1 MTLPGPGAAPA
12 RSESLTDTPPIP
24 DPSPVI
30 PLPAVF
36 DRYREE
42 VGLALRASLSG
53 DDSPIRRMLAYAMGW
68 VDAEGVP
75 TLATEGKAL
84 RPTLCLLACEAT
96 GGVSADAMP
105 AAVALELVHNFSLIH
120 DEIQDRDDV
129 RRHRPTLWTVWGER
143 KALVAGNV
151 MRILADMAL
160 WGHQDRETALAV
172 AELVTQANLEM
183 IEGQYMDLH
192 FEGRMDITLDDYLAM
207 ISRKTGALIR
217 CSLVA
222 GAAAGSGDPAIIEA
236 FEESGKAFGMVFQVR
251 DDYLGV
257 WGVESA
263 TGKPVG
269 ADIRRKKNAFPFVY
283 AMSKG
288 HRGRPRGSP
297 GDLRPAGGR
306 GRGRGSGTRH
316 NGAAR
321 RKGERPGAGQAPL
334 REGCRGPAEHRAHI
348 RGEAGHRGGVALPS
362 RARPLIGPGH
372 GGGGPSV
379 WEARTGSMSPLAPL
393 DSGPVSGYGT
403 GLRRNHHGL
412 VKATYGYE
420 DGLPIV
426 ST

>member
-1 MTLPGPGAAPA
+1 MPGPGAAPV

-42 VGLALRASLSG
+42 VGHALRASLSG
-53 DDSPIRRMLAYAMGW
+53 DDSLIRRMLAYAMGW
-68 VDAEGVP
+68 VDVEGAP

-96 GGVSADAMP
+96 GGATADAMP

-129 RRHRPTLWTVWGER
+129 RRHRPTLWKVWGER

-151 MRILADMAL
+151 MRIFADMAL
-160 WGHQDRETALAV
+160 WGHRDRETALTV
-172 AELVTQANLEM
+172 AGLVTQANLDM

-192 FEGRMDITLDDYLAM
+192 FEGRLDITMDDYLAM

-222 GAAAGSGDPAIIEA
+222 GAAAGSGDPAVIEA
-236 FEESGKAFGMVFQVR
+236 FQESGKAFGMVFQVR

-257 WGVESA
+257 WGVEAA

-283 AMSKG
+283 AMSKASG
-288 HRGRPRGSP
+288 EGREALLEIYGQPEVGDGDVAAALDIMERLGARENAQALARYHSERAIEALRGIELTS
-297 GDLRPAGGR
+297 
-306 GRGRGSGTRH
+306 
-316 NGAAR
+316 
-321 RKGERPGAGQAPL
+321 
-334 REGCRGPAEHRAHI
+334 
-348 RGEAGHRGGVALPS
+348 
-362 RARPLIGPGH
+362 
-372 GGGGPSV
+372 
-379 WEARTGSMSPLAPL
+379 EARQDIEEVAHFL
-393 DSGPVSGYGT
+393 
-403 GLRRNHHGL
+403 L
-412 VKATYGYE
+412 VR
-420 DGLPIV
+420 DR
-426 ST
+426 